1 MEKHVVSFIVNNAP
15 GVLYRIAGLF
25 SRRGYNIDSITVG
38 ITDDP
43 NLSRMTILVTADER
57 TLEQVIKQLNK
68 QLDVNSVKLL
78 NPKTSTMRELAL
90 IKVRYNDKGRMELM
104 NAVNSIWG
112 RILDMGET
120 TATIQVLGS
129 LDTIDEVVQ
138 QFGEYGVVEVARTG
152 MVALERGD
160 NKLFEE

>member
-1 MEKHVVSFIVNNAP
+1 MEKHVVSFIVNNSP

-38 ITDDP
+38 VTDDP
-43 NLSRMTILVTADER
+43 ALSRMTILVTADER
-57 TLEQVIKQLNK
+57 TLEQVVKQLNK
-68 QLDVNSVKLL
+68 QLDVRNVKLL
-78 NPKTSTMRELAL
+78 DPTNATVRELML
-90 IKVRYNDKGRMELM
+90 IKVRYDDKGRMELM

-129 LDTIDEVVQ
+129 NGTIDEIVRR
-138 QFGEYGVVEVARTG
+138 FGEYGIVEVARTG

-160 NKLFEE
+160 GKLFEE